1 MRFLILSDIHGNWEA
16 LEGVLASAE
25 GRWDRA
31 VCCGDLVG
39 YGADPNA
46 CVDWVR
52 DNVSPVIRGN
62 HDRACAGIEDLEW
75 FNPIARAAAL
85 WTQETLT
92 TENAEYLRAL
102 AKGPAEL
109 EEFAIVHG
117 SPLDED
123 EYVVGLEDALELA
136 SYLPAPRCFFGH
148 THIQGGF
155 EYRRNNLRALVYAD
169 RETALDRDSWYF
181 VNPGSVGQP
190 RDGDPRA
197 GYALYDS
204 DEDRLELV
212 RTPYDVSE
220 AQRKI
225 LKAGL
230 PEPLALRLDIGM

>member
-85 WTQETLT
+85 WTQEALT
-92 TENAEYLRAL
+92 SENAEYLRAL

-109 EEFAIVHG
+109 GEFAMVHG

-123 EYVVGLEDALELA
+123 EYVVGLEEARELA

-155 EYRRNNLRALVYAD
+155 EYRRNNLRALVHGD
-169 RETALDRDSWYF
+169 RETALDRDSWYL

-197 GYALYDS
+197 AYALYDS
-204 DEDRLELV
+204 DEDRVELV
-212 RTPYDVSE
+212 RTPYNIFE

-225 LKAGL
+225 LEAGL

>member
-1 MRFLILSDIHGNWEA
+1 MRFLILSDIHGNREA
-16 LEGVLASAE
+16 LEAVLASAV

-46 CVDWVR
+46 VIEWVTA
-52 DNVSPVIRGN
+52 NASVVIRGN
-62 HDRACAGIEDLEW
+62 HDRACAGLEDLEW
-75 FNPIARAAAL
+75 FNPIARAAVT
-85 WTQETLT
+85 WTQATLT
-92 TENAEYLRAL
+92 PENLAYLRAL
-102 AKGPAEL
+102 SRGPAEI
-109 EEFAIVHG
+109 EGFAIVHG

-123 EYVVGLEDALELA
+123 EYVVTLEDARQLA
-136 SYLPAPRCFFGH
+136 GYLPAPRCFFGH

-155 EYRRNNLRALVYAD
+155 EYRRSCLRALVGGDGA
-169 RETALDRDSWYF
+169 TALDRDSWYL

-197 GYALYDS
+197 GYALYDPG
-204 DEDRLELV
+204 DDRMELV
-212 RTPYDVSE
+212 RTPYDIVG

-225 LKAGL
+225 MEAGL

>member
-1 MRFLILSDIHGNWEA
+1 MRFLILSDIHANWEA

-46 CVDWVR
+46 CADWVR
-52 DNVSPVIRGN
+52 KNVSTVIRGN

-92 TENAEYLRAL
+92 SENTEYLRAL
-102 AKGPAEL
+102 ARGPAEL
-109 EEFAIVHG
+109 DEFAMVHG

-123 EYVVGLEDALELA
+123 EYIVGLEEARELA

-155 EYRRNNLRALVYAD
+155 EYRRNNLRALVGGD
-169 RETALDRDSWYF
+169 RVTPLDRDSWYF
-181 VNPGSVGQP
+181 LNPGSVGQP

-197 GYALYDS
+197 AYALFDS
-204 DEDRLELV
+204 DEDRVELV
-212 RTPYDVSE
+212 RTPYDIIT

-225 LKAGL
+225 LAAGL

>member
-16 LEGVLASAE
+16 LEAVLASSK
-25 GRWDRA
+25 GQWDRA

-52 DNVSPVIRGN
+52 EYVSTVIRGN

-85 WTQETLT
+85 WTQGVLT
-92 TENAEYLRAL
+92 PENTEYLRSL
-102 AKGPAEL
+102 ARGPAEL
-109 EEFAIVHG
+109 DEFAVVHG

-123 EYVVGLEDALELA
+123 EYVVALEDARALEG
-136 SYLPAPRCFFGH
+136 YLPAPRCFFGH

-155 EYRRNNLRALVYAD
+155 EYRRNGLRALMGGD
-169 RETALDRDSWYF
+169 GMRPLDRDSWYLI
-181 VNPGSVGQP
+181 NPGSVGQP

-197 GYALYDS
+197 AYAVFDTE
-204 DEDRLELV
+204 EDRVDLL
-212 RTPYDVSE
+212 RTSYDIFK

>member
-1 MRFLILSDIHGNWEA
+1 VRFLILSDIHGNWEA

-25 GRWDRA
+25 GRWERA

-46 CVDWVR
+46 CVEWVR
-52 DNVSPVIRGN
+52 ENVSTVIRGN

-85 WTQETLT
+85 WTQAALT
-92 TENAEYLRAL
+92 PENTEYLRAL

-109 EEFAIVHG
+109 EEFAMVHG

-123 EYVVGLEDALELA
+123 EYVVGLEEARELA

-155 EYRRNNLRALVYAD
+155 EYRRDNLRAVVSGD
-169 RETALDRDSWYF
+169 RVTALDRDSWYLL
-181 VNPGSVGQP
+181 NPGSVGQP

-197 GYALYDS
+197 AYILYDS
-204 DEDRLELV
+204 DEDHVELV
-212 RTPYDVSE
+212 RTPYDIFK

-225 LKAGL
+225 LEAGL